1 VSTYKTTE
9 VADLLG
15 ISPARVRR
23 LARSARLD
31 PERRPGAPYAF
42 EFRDLVLLRT
52 AVALE
57 ETGITARRLLRSI
70 RALGR
75 QLPSGRPLTALR
87 IASEG
92 DDAIVA
98 MDDELAWHPESGQT
112 RLRLEA
118 ESADEAVAEISG
130 IPRRRARRRG
140 VDRTPRPEDWY
151 ELGCALQS
159 DDPAQ
164 AERAFRQAL
173 EGDPQLADAAV
184 NLGWLLHERGELD
197 AAEAEYRKALLVEPA
212 HPTAAY
218 NLGVVLE
225 DRGAV
230 DEARE
235 SYLAAIDADPLLAD
249 AYYNL
254 SRLCERRGDRAAA
267 LRYLRSYSQL
277 VRIG

>member
-1 VSTYKTTE
+1 MSTYTTTE

-15 ISPARVRR
+15 ISPARIRR

-31 PERRPGAPYAF
+31 PEREPGAPYAF

-87 IASEG
+87 ITSDG

-112 RLRLEA
+112 RLPLDA
-118 ESADEAVAEISG
+118 EPTGEEVAEISG
-130 IPRRRARRRG
+130 IPRRRARRP
-140 VDRTPRPEDWY
+140 VAERTPRPEDWY

-159 DDPAQ
+159 DDPVQ

-173 EGDPQLADAAV
+173 EGDPEFGDAAV
-184 NLGWLLHERGELD
+184 NLGWLLHERGELA
-197 AAEAEYRKALLVEPA
+197 AAEAEYRRALRVDPA

-225 DRGAV
+225 DQGAI
-230 DEARE
+230 DEARD
-235 SYLAAIDADPLLAD
+235 SYLTAIESDPLLAD

-277 VRIG
+277 VRIS

>member
-1 VSTYKTTE
+1 MSTYTTTE

-15 ISPARVRR
+15 ISPARIRR

-31 PERRPGAPYAF
+31 PEREPGTPYAF

-70 RALGR
+70 RVLGR

-87 IASEG
+87 ITSEG

-112 RLRLEA
+112 RLPLDA
-118 ESADEAVAEISG
+118 EPAGEAVTEISG

-140 VDRTPRPEDWY
+140 VERAPRPEDWY

-173 EGDPQLADAAV
+173 EGDPELADAAV
-184 NLGWLLHERGELD
+184 NLGWLLHERGELA
-197 AAEAEYRKALLVEPA
+197 AAEAEYRRALRVDPA

-230 DEARE
+230 DEARD
-235 SYLAAIDADPLLAD
+235 SYLTAIESDPLLAD

-277 VRIG
+277 VRIS